1 MVESKILISVW
12 FGLGCTTK
20 FESTGEVRR
29 ESRILR
35 VRVLVSVVER
45 SDITEDQK
53 ILQTRTDLLC
63 PRGSRKSITRE
74 RIYLC
79 YSMGKKNQN
88 RAVPHVWKPYKYAR
102 GKLPLLGISP
112 IGIDIATLP
121 PPLLFKT
128 TEMQEQW

>member
-53 ILQTRTDLLC
+53 NSPNGNRSIV
-63 PRGSRKSITRE
+63 PSR
-74 RIYLC
+74 
-79 YSMGKKNQN
+79 Q
-88 RAVPHVWKPYKYAR
+88 
-102 GKLPLLGISP
+102 
-112 IGIDIATLP
+112 
-121 PPLLFKT
+121 
-128 TEMQEQW
+128 